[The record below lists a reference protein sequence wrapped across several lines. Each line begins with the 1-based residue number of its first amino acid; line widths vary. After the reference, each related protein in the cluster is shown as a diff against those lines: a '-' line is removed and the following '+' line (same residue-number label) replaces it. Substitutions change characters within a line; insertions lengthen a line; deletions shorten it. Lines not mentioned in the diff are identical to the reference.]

1 MSRVHKMEQMVN
13 VIILLLILKMKITM
27 KNGFL
32 VIMVLHILL
41 SIQYTKMES
50 LSYSG
55 DLGVFQ

>member
-1 MSRVHKMEQMVN
+1 MSRVHQMEQMVN

>member
-1 MSRVHKMEQMVN
+1 MEQMVN